1 MTTLY
6 PEDELFDPIR
16 SFTAR
21 RLASIETS
29 TSGQTPDKISDIFG
43 YPEYSRIGYETD
55 GPILNIASGLWMQP
69 TDSWESIN
77 ETVCQPS
84 SKLGPCS
91 FFTSLHSYTLKSSDM
106 VPGKSPPHKMVLS
119 TQFIFA
125 TRCSKSFFTFR
136 QRPRS
141 IRFPIAYISD
151 FENDRQ
157 RLLAVERGLYP
168 RNNFTARIPHMRS
181 NLVKN

>member
-55 GPILNIASGLWMQP
+55 GPILNIASGLLMQP

-106 VPGKSPPHKMVLS
+106 VPGKSPPHKMVL
-119 TQFIFA
+119 
-125 TRCSKSFFTFR
+125 
-136 QRPRS
+136 P
-141 IRFPIAYISD
+141 P
-151 FENDRQ
+151 
-157 RLLAVERGLYP
+157 
-168 RNNFTARIPHMRS
+168 S
-181 NLVKN
+181 NLFRNTLLKVLSYF